1 MNAAGVKRGD
11 PLSDR
16 ELQVLQ
22 AFADGNDIG
31 DTAHLLRVSENT
43 VKSHS
48 ARIYAKLGARGQ
60 AHAVALAF
68 HGGLLKRRPDAKPLP
83 AQVPTMHARTVPVSV
98 DLLVEMLAVV
108 TAAAEGRGGP
118 SLRQQA
124 GRVVFTARA
133 LKVHGSAS
141 GRAA

>member
-1 MNAAGVKRGD
+1 MTGPKRGD
-11 PLSDR
+11 ALTDR
-16 ELQVLQ
+16 ELQVVQ

-31 DTAHLLRVSENT
+31 DVAALLHLSGNT
-43 VKSHS
+43 VKSHA
-48 ARIYAKLGARGQ
+48 ARIYVKLGARSQ
-60 AHAVALAF
+60 SHAVALAF
-68 HGGLLKRRPDAKPLP
+68 HGRLLKPQADAKPLP
-83 AQVPTMHARTVPVSV
+83 APVPTLHSRTVPVSV

-108 TAAAEGRGGP
+108 TAAAEGRVGP